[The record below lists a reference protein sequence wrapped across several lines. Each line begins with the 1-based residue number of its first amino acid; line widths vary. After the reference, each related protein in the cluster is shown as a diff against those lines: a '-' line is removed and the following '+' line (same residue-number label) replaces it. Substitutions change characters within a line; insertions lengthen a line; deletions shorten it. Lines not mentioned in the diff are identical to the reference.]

1 MVTIKFKTFGAT
13 SAGGSFGPGD
23 IMRCDD
29 KLAKHLVEEAQCAVY
44 VQAPQSAPVEK
55 ETKQVAPA
63 VEEVEAVAPRRNR
76 RASKE

>member
-23 IMRCDD
+23 LMRCDE
-29 KLAKHLVEEAQCAVY
+29 KLAKHLVDEAQCAVY
-44 VQAPQSAPVEK
+44 LQAPQVAPVE
-55 ETKQVAPA
+55 TKQFAPA
-63 VEEVEAVAPRRNR
+63 VEEMDAATPKRGR

>member
-29 KLAKHLVEEAQCAVY
+29 KLAKHLVDEAKCAVY
-44 VQAPQSAPVEK
+44 LQAPQDTPV
-55 ETKQVAPA
+55 ETKQFAPA
-63 VEEVEAVAPRRNR
+63 VEEVETASPKRGR